1 MANSSL
7 AYTSSINVKN
17 ISRSVSS
24 LKQGVENSQRSAN
37 GILST
42 LETRSKFKRQA
53 LTNNARL
60 FQRRRDAV
68 QRKDREDIVE
78 ASTISGPLNRTRKVI
93 SSSTKGFLGRILD
106 FVGTLMVAWL
116 VNNLPTII
124 SLGQQLT
131 VRIQTVT
138 KVMSNFVRDTTD
150 LLSGFGQLLQAVYQ
164 NLINFDFMDS
174 QSRIAT
180 AMNRMEVSFL
190 NIQSQLK
197 EAFSILTQPFDL
209 EKPPEEQPPPSQ
221 QPGPGGGLPD
231 PKSAEMYRIAAA
243 LSTEGSGAQS
253 TVDMMQVVVNR
264 KASGKY
270 GATYTDILAAPG
282 QFEGVFKRNTKNF
295 RKIQT
300 LDDASKWSGQSNQT
314 LLKIISD
321 IQNTALQANAAKFVG
336 GALEFRAS
344 PQNNKNGRLPGT
356 AWRGGAGDNQFLV
369 DPSRGDPIRPG
380 GAAPFNLPMAITP
393 TPATPGGL
401 GSRKLVSG
409 DILTQSIGR
418 GVRDIRITDSY
429 KDPSRP
435 SHLGLDI
442 ACPSGTWI
450 ALRVDCEWVGYAFD
464 SGGYGHVLDVWIPSY
479 GIQLRFG
486 HLLDKP
492 KTFTKMKAGTSF
504 AQCGSSGNSSGP
516 HIHLEYT
523 TTKGRRAGGSDGDP
537 SPYVPLLLLTN
548 KPNTGS
554 FSVPGKT
561 ALAPAPPAQIT
572 TPPKQQQ
579 DLKQQPRDNI
589 IAVPI
594 PQQPQKQTVPYAT
607 SGGEQTTSTYLTE
620 QSALNRLIKNRLLLE
635 LAYT

>member
-131 VRIQTVT
+131 VRIKTVT

-164 NLINFDFMDS
+164 NLTNFDFIDS
-174 QSRIAT
+174 QRRIAT

-209 EKPPEEQPPPSQ
+209 EKPPEEQPPGAPPDVPTTPSGGEKFK
-221 QPGPGGGLPD
+221 PLLDLISSGESAGGGYSAMYPGESYPQILNMSIAEVIQFQKQKLKD
-231 PKSAEMYRIAAA
+231 GRKSAAIGRYQMLYPESYAKAAGLPLTAKFSPENQDKMVIAYLRKNRR
-243 LSTEGSGAQS
+243 LSEWEQGKISDETLSEELAREFGAFRS
-253 TVDMMQVVVNR
+253 
-264 KASGKY
+264 ASGYVLPENTGSIGFNKLKPVLQKIKS
-270 GATYTDILAAPG
+270 TPAP
-282 QFEGVFKRNTKNF
+282 
-295 RKIQT
+295 
-300 LDDASKWSGQSNQT
+300 
-314 LLKIISD
+314 
-321 IQNTALQANAAKFVG
+321 
-336 GALEFRAS
+336 
-344 PQNNKNGRLPGT
+344 
-356 AWRGGAGDNQFLV
+356 
-369 DPSRGDPIRPG
+369 
-380 GAAPFNLPMAITP
+380 
-393 TPATPGGL
+393 PATPGGL

-594 PQQPQKQTVPYAT
+594 PQQSQKQTVPYAT